1 MRKFFGSL
9 LEVTEVA
16 VIAIVAVLLIRA
28 FLIQPFLVSGD
39 SMVPTFHNGDYLLVD
54 ELTYRLREP
63 QRGEVIVFRFPKDEK
78 LFFIKRIIGL
88 PGERVEIADG
98 KVIIVNG
105 EHPQGVILSEP
116 SLSPT
121 LETSGNKDITLG
133 PDQYFVLGDN
143 RSFSLDSRSWGTVAK
158 TEIMGLVRLRLLPLS
173 AMNVFAVPNYGTF
186 SQ

>member
-9 LEVTEVA
+9 LEVAEVA

-28 FLIQPFLVSGD
+28 FLVQPFLVSGD

-63 QRGEVIVFRFPKDEK
+63 ARGEVIVFRYPKDEK

-98 KVIIVNG
+98 NIIIVNG
-105 EHPQGVILSEP
+105 EHPQGLTLDEPYLSA
-116 SLSPT
+116 SLQ
-121 LETSGNKDITLG
+121 TSGNEDITLG
-133 PDQYFVLGDN
+133 DGQYFVLGDN
-143 RSFSLDSRSWGTVAK
+143 RSFSLDSRSWGTVTK
-158 TEIMGLVRLRLLPLS
+158 KEIMGLVRLRLLPLS
-173 AMNVFAVPNYGTF
+173 ALNTFAAPSY
-186 SQ
+186 Q

>member
-28 FLIQPFLVSGD
+28 FLVQPFLVSGD
-39 SMVPTFHNGDYLLVD
+39 SMVPTFQNGDYLLVD

-63 QRGEVIVFRFPKDEK
+63 QRGEVVVFRFPKDEK

-105 EHPQGVILSEP
+105 ANPQGMILDESYLSA
-116 SLSPT
+116 SLQ
-121 LETSGNKDITLG
+121 TSGNEDITLG
-133 PDQYFVLGDN
+133 PNQYFVLGDN
-143 RSFSLDSRSWGTVAK
+143 RSFSLDSRSWGTVTK
-158 TEIMGLVRLRLLPLS
+158 TEIMGLARLRLLPLS
-173 AMNVFAVPNYGTF
+173 ALNVFAAPNYGIPVN
-186 SQ
+186 

>member
-63 QRGEVIVFRFPKDEK
+63 QRGEVIVFRYPRDEK

-88 PGERVEIADG
+88 PGERVEIEGG
-98 KVIIVNG
+98 KVV
-105 EHPQGVILSEP
+105 V
-116 SLSPT
+116 
-121 LETSGNKDITLG
+121 
-133 PDQYFVLGDN
+133 
-143 RSFSLDSRSWGTVAK
+143 
-158 TEIMGLVRLRLLPLS
+158 
-173 AMNVFAVPNYGTF
+173 
-186 SQ
+186 